1 MQSHKIRKEEIYYK
15 KKAEM
20 LDTGWEEGEILRA
33 RGKPEGAEV
42 ELQGKGKLVSE
53 MVIEDRR

>member
-1 MQSHKIRKEEIYYK
+1 MGEQGRK
-15 KKAEM
+15 
-20 LDTGWEEGEILRA
+20 LGGWEEGEILRA

-42 ELQGKGKLVSE
+42 ELQGEGKLVSE

>member
-20 LDTGWEEGEILRA
+20 LDTGWEEGEILRL
-33 RGKPEGAEV
+33 EV
-42 ELQGKGKLVSE
+42 SPRAQRWSSREKGNWSPKWL
-53 MVIEDRR
+53 